1 MPELPEVETVCR
13 GLSSKI
19 LNLTIKKIEVIN
31 YRLRYFIPESILD
44 LMPKRK
50 IKRIIRRSKIGIFL
64 LDGPYN
70 LYFHLGMTGKFI
82 IYEGPYLV
90 NKHDHLIIKLSNGI
104 TVIYNDVRKFGY
116 IKLLKKPLDIV
127 QFKNLGIEPSL
138 TYYFRDCLFD
148 KLKKLK
154 RAIKDILLD
163 QKYIC
168 GIGNIYANEAL
179 YHAKISPFRT
189 GDSLNK
195 LEFYRLL
202 CAVQEILKKS
212 IDKGGSSIKDY
223 VHITQELGYFQT
235 EFKVYGKNKLNCEN
249 CKSLILKERQ
259 NGRSTFYCKSC
270 QK

>member
-127 QFKNLGIEPSL
+127 PSEFSEPKSSNSYL
-138 TYYFRDCLFD
+138 EGSNKAPFTITNGLF
-148 KLKKLK
+148 
-154 RAIKDILLD
+154 
-163 QKYIC
+163 
-168 GIGNIYANEAL
+168 AL
-179 YHAKISPFRT
+179 
-189 GDSLNK
+189 
-195 LEFYRLL
+195 
-202 CAVQEILKKS
+202 
-212 IDKGGSSIKDY
+212 IDF
-223 VHITQELGYFQT
+223 L
-235 EFKVYGKNKLNCEN
+235 
-249 CKSLILKERQ
+249 
-259 NGRSTFYCKSC
+259 
-270 QK
+270 